1 MSRFVSLP
9 ALMLPLLLSWPAL
22 LLAQEGRATVELNKL
37 EADGADC
44 RAYLVLENGTDI
56 TFETLRLDLVM
67 FGQEGIIAKRLA
79 VDTAPLA
86 AGKTSVKVFAMSE
99 LTCAEIGRVLLN
111 GVLACADA
119 EGDRDDCL
127 ARLSPESRAGVPFVE

>member
-1 MSRFVSLP
+1 MSRLVSLP
-9 ALMLPLLLSWPAL
+9 ALMLTLLLSWPVL
-22 LLAQEGRATVELNKL
+22 LPAQEGRVTVELNKL

-56 TFETLRLDLVM
+56 TFEALRLDLVM
-67 FGQEGIIAKRLA
+67 FGQDGIIAKRLA
-79 VDTAPLA
+79 VDTAPLP

-99 LTCAEIGRVLLN
+99 LSCAEIGRVLLN
-111 GVLACADA
+111 GVLGCADA